1 MLALVATLVFVG
13 AASTRSNAATAAT
26 VTLQVIVTGENGLV
40 NVSAGSDCDIT
51 QTRDNGQSCL
61 YTVTAGDQVTLRAA
75 TTTGFVGWSVFECPG
90 TDDCTI
96 TMDSDRTI
104 VATFTPTSLTVAF
117 EGNDPAE
124 TVTSS
129 DGRISCPNTTCTSGE
144 FPAFD
149 EVTLTAAPADS
160 FESWSGACQEAGTQ
174 PTCTLLLSGDD
185 VVGAKFKD
193 AFQDPEIIPPRQD
206 MLLSVVVEPKGSGT
220 VTSNRSRRSEAIDCG
235 ATCKAHFEQ
244 SESPT
249 LTAAGVNGGTF
260 VGWRGGGRFCETAS
274 KCHFPAF
281 AITSIKA
288 VFKPAAGCV
297 VPRVVGLRLKK
308 AKHRISKALCRT
320 GKVTRKRSSLRKKGR
335 VLAQKPPP
343 HTKLNKGAKVHLV
356 VGRGPR
362 RRS

>member
-1 MLALVATLVFVG
+1 VG
-13 AASTRSNAATAAT
+13 AGATRSNAATTAT
-26 VTLQVIVTGENGLV
+26 VTLQVIVTGDNGHV
-40 NVSAGSDCDIT
+40 SVSAGADCDIV
-51 QTRDNGQSCL
+51 QTRDNGQSCR
-61 YTVTAGDQVTLRAA
+61 YSVTAGDQVTLRPA

-90 TDDCTI
+90 TTDCTI
-96 TMDSDRTI
+96 TMDSDRTV

-129 DGRISCPNTTCTSGE
+129 DGLISCPAKNCSSGE
-144 FPAFD
+144 FPAFG

-193 AFQDPEIIPPRQD
+193 AFEDPQIVPPRQD

-220 VTSNRSRRSEAIDCG
+220 VTSNRSRLSQAIDCSP
-235 ATCKAHFEQ
+235 TCQAKFEQ
-244 SESPT
+244 GESPT
-249 LTAAGVNGGTF
+249 LTAVGLNGGTF
-260 VGWRGGGRFCETAS
+260 VGWRGGGRFCKADST
-274 KCHFPAF
+274 CHFPAF
-281 AITSIKA
+281 SITDIEA

-308 AKHRISKALCRT
+308 AKQRISKALCST
-320 GKVTRKRSSLRKKGR
+320 GKVTRKPSSLRKKGR
-335 VLAQKPPP
+335 VLAQSPRP
-343 HTKLNKGAKVHLV
+343 HTKLNQGARVKLV
-356 VGRGPR
+356 VGRGR
-362 RRS
+362 H

>member
-1 MLALVATLVFVG
+1 MLFLLP
-13 AASTRSNAATAAT
+13 AASASSSAATTAT
-26 VTLQVIVTGENGLV
+26 VTLQVILTGENGHV
-40 NVSAGSDCDIT
+40 AVSAGQDCDIV

-61 YTVTAGDQVTLRAA
+61 YSVTAGGQVTLTPG

-90 TDDCTI
+90 TGDCTI
-96 TMDSDRTI
+96 TVDSDRTV

-117 EGNDPAE
+117 EGSDPAE
-124 TVTSS
+124 TVTSP
-129 DGRISCPNTTCTSGE
+129 DGLISCPADNCTSGE

-149 EVTLTAAPADS
+149 QVTLTASPADS
-160 FESWSGACQEAGTQ
+160 FESWSGACQEAAAQ

-193 AFQDPEIIPPRQD
+193 AFEDPQIIPPRQD
-206 MLLSVVVEPKGSGT
+206 TLLSVVVEPQGSGA
-220 VTSNRSRRSEAIDCG
+220 VTSNRSRLSQAIDCG
-235 ATCKAHFEQ
+235 ATCKAQFEQ

-249 LTAAGVNGGTF
+249 LTAAGVKDGTF
-260 VGWRGGGRFCETAS
+260 VGWRGGGRFCTTAS

-288 VFKPAAGCV
+288 VFKPAARCV

-320 GKVTRKRSSLRKKGR
+320 GKVTRKSSSLRKRGR
-335 VLAQKPPP
+335 VLAQKPRP
-343 HTKLNKGAKVHLV
+343 HTRLKKGAKVSLV

-362 RRS
+362 RS